1 ARVASLQAQL
11 QLAVAGGGADV
22 GALQATVADKPD
34 DLDARLQLANALAVS
49 QDYRGAFEQLIE
61 IVRRDRSWN
70 EEAGRKTM
78 LTLFNLLA
86 AQPQFD
92 ALVREFRVQLSR
104 TLN

>member
-1 ARVASLQAQL
+1 M
-11 QLAVAGGGADV
+11 
-22 GALQATVADKPD
+22 
-34 DLDARLQLANALAVS
+34 ANALAVA

-61 IVRRDRSWN
+61 IVRRDRTWN

-86 AQPQFD
+86 AQPQYD
-92 ALVREFRVQLSR
+92 DLVREFRVLLSR

>member
-1 ARVASLQAQL
+1 LQA
-11 QLAVAGGGADV
+11 A
-22 GALQATVADKPD
+22 VADKPD
-34 DLDARLQLANALAVS
+34 ALDARLQLANALAVG

-61 IVRRDRSWN
+61 IVRRDRGWN

-78 LTLFNLLA
+78 LTLFKLLA

-92 ALVREFRVQLSR
+92 NLVREFRVQLSR